1 MLTDGITKSPHAG
14 NRQPEHGLDKVLGT
28 LADVIVLAV
37 AIVASN
43 THALQ
48 WHRRRADTTV
58 RLTLLRRRKLDGENT
73 NG

>member
-58 RLTLLRRRKLDGENT
+58 RRRKLDGENT